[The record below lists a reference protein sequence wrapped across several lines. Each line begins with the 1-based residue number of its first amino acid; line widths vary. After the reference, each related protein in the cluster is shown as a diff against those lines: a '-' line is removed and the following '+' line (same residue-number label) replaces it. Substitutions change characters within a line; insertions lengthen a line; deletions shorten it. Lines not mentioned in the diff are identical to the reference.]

1 MDLAHST
8 GLKHFRGEN
17 ERGRGQLGFGD
28 FCLVS
33 VAERNSKR
41 EMMNRFWYLGFF
53 VVSGFCSL
61 VYETVWLRLA
71 MAKFGVTTPMVS
83 IVLSIFMAGLALG
96 SWAGGAVARRL
107 ENSDAKAPL
116 RFYGLIEIIIG
127 VSGLVVPL
135 LINFGYGMLMNT
147 RNSFVWDSSRYYL
160 ASGLWITASL
170 LPWCTC
176 MGATFP
182 MAMCAIRKTSAT
194 GTQQSFSYLY
204 LSNVLGAILGTL
216 VPAYFL
222 IEMLGFRGTMRV
234 ATALN
239 VLLAATVF
247 ALSFG
252 KLGSSAAAEESPQEK
267 FVPER
272 LYNLPASSVF
282 WFLFITGVCSMAI
295 EVVWIRLFTP
305 YLGNVVYSFATI
317 LALYL
322 GATYAGSLVYRYW
335 VRSHGLEGSRVAWIL
350 LGPLA
355 LLALSFADRA
365 VPIALY
371 GGWLALRVG
380 LGVVPFSMALGFLTP
395 LLVDHFSGGDPDRAG
410 RAYAVNVLGSIAG
423 PLLAGFWILPWLGEH
438 WGLVALAIPL
448 FGIGLVTVLS
458 AKSSEAT
465 GRGVLRNRVL
475 YAGAVL
481 ASVPLAVL
489 TEGYETR
496 FEHRVELRD
505 YTATV
510 IATGEGMNKLLLV
523 NGVGMTVL
531 TPITK
536 YMTHLPLAFLDRPP
550 KKTLVICFGMGT
562 TFRSML
568 SWGVDSTV
576 VDLVPS
582 VPKLFGYYHPDGPRL
597 LESPMAHVVA
607 DDGRRFLER
616 SNEQYDVITLDPPP
630 PISAPT
636 TSLLF
641 SREFYTILRRH
652 LRPGGIVQMWVY
664 TADTRWDRAF
674 PVAAVKA
681 IQESF
686 PYTRAFLSLDGWGLH
701 ILASNDPI
709 PLKDAKTLAGRLP
722 EKAAKDFVEWGPA
735 ATPEGMFAIVLG
747 QEVPLKTVSDLDARV
762 PAIQDDQPINE
773 YYFLRRNFGYYR

>member
-1 MDLAHST
+1 
-8 GLKHFRGEN
+8 
-17 ERGRGQLGFGD
+17 
-28 FCLVS
+28 
-33 VAERNSKR
+33 
-41 EMMNRFWYLGFF
+41 MNRFWYLGFF

-96 SWAGGAVARRL
+96 SWAGGVVARRL
-107 ENSDAKAPL
+107 ENSEAKVPL
-116 RFYGLIEIIIG
+116 RFYGLIEILIG
-127 VSGLVVPL
+127 ASGLVVPF
-135 LINFGYGMLMNT
+135 LIRFGYEMMMNT
-147 RNSFVWDSSRYYL
+147 RNTFVWDSSRYYL
-160 ASGLWITASL
+160 ASGLWITVSL

-182 MAMCAIRKTSAT
+182 IAMSAIRKTST
-194 GTQQSFSYLY
+194 GGSGQSFSYLY

-222 IEMLGFRGTMRV
+222 IEMLGFRGTMRI

-252 KLGSSAAAEESPQEK
+252 KLNSIVKPAEPMQEK
-267 FVPER
+267 FAPAR
-272 LYNLPASSVF
+272 LYSLPVSSIF

-322 GATYAGSLVYRYW
+322 GATYAGSLVYRKW
-335 VRSHGLEGSRVAWIL
+335 MRSNPLEGSGVVWVL

-355 LLALSFADRA
+355 LVALAFADRA
-365 VPIALY
+365 MPIPLH
-371 GGWLALRVG
+371 GLWLALRAG
-380 LGVVPFSMALGFLTP
+380 MGVVPFSAALGFLTP

-410 RAYAVNVLGSIAG
+410 KAYAVNVLGSIAG

-438 WGLVALAIPL
+438 WGMVALSVPL

-458 AKSSEAT
+458 GKSSEAS
-465 GRGVLRNRVL
+465 GRGVLRNRIL
-475 YAGAVL
+475 YSGAVL
-481 ASVPLAVL
+481 ASVPLAVF
-489 TEGYETR
+489 TEGYESR
-496 FEHRVELRD
+496 FAHREELRD

-523 NGVGMTVL
+523 NGVGMTIL

-536 YMTHLPLAFLDRPP
+536 YMTHLPLAFLDRQP
-550 KKTLVICFGMGT
+550 KKALVICFGMGT

-568 SWGVDSTV
+568 SWGVDTTA

-582 VPKLFGYYHPDGPRL
+582 VPKLFGYYHPDGPEL
-597 LESPMAHVVA
+597 MKSPLAHVVA

-616 SNEQYDVITLDPPP
+616 TNEQYDVITLDPPP
-630 PISAPT
+630 PVSAPT

-641 SREFYTILRRH
+641 SREFYSILKRH
-652 LRPGGIVQMWVY
+652 LRPGGIVQIWVY
-664 TADTRWDRAF
+664 TEGTRWDRAF
-674 PVAAVKA
+674 PAAAAKA
-681 IQESF
+681 IEESF
-686 PYTRAFLSLDGWGLH
+686 PYTRAFLTVDGWGLH

-709 PLKDAKTLAGRLP
+709 PLKDAKTLASRLP

-735 ATPEGMFAIVLG
+735 STPEGMFAIVLR
-747 QEVPLKTVSDLDARV
+747 QEIPLKTVSDLDARV
-762 PAIQDDQPINE
+762 PAIQDNDPINE
-773 YYFLRRNFGYYR
+773 YYFLRSNFGYYR